1 MNKIATKGLNT
12 FNTVRSLSSKS
23 FQELVP
29 QATETNIA
37 SIANILLNDAYQ
49 PQLNEFITNLINR
62 IGLTIVRNKSFNNPL
77 AMFKKGSV
85 PLGTDIQ
92 DIYTNPAEAEEYEYS
107 NEAMA
112 KLLTIND
119 PDTHVAYY
127 RRNRK
132 DLYEKTIGL
141 ELLQGA
147 FVSWEKF
154 NEMVTSITN
163 SLYSGNYIDEFRY
176 TKLLVDGAYDN
187 GKVIVETVSAVTNES
202 TAKAFLK
209 KCRALY
215 NKISK
220 PSTKYNAYSKFS
232 GAKGEITTWTDP
244 ERIVVITT
252 ADVMAEVDVEA
263 LASAFNI
270 DKADFIGRVV
280 TVDEFENP
288 QIQAVICDEAWLQ
301 IYDSVFTMKTFEN
314 GRTLSWKYMLHAWQ
328 TYAICPFANAV
339 CLATEQA
346 KPATAISMST
356 DNIIGAE
363 VGDETTGTITLTPA
377 DSTSDYD
384 YKSSNE
390 AVATIEATSTPKT
403 YKITATGLGNATLT
417 AYTDTGK
424 EANITISVTTLPAE
438 EISFG
443 ADDVEVAVDE
453 TIILALTSDPEDAND
468 SVSFTAPEGYT
479 DYFTFSKIDNKHV
492 SITGVQV
499 TASDITLTATTS
511 KGETATID
519 VSVVAGE

>member
-1 MNKIATKGLNT
+1 MANKTTLKGINT
-12 FNTVRSLSSKS
+12 FNAVRSLSSAN
-23 FQELVP
+23 FRETVP
-29 QATETNIA
+29 TATEKNIT

-92 DIYTNPAEAEEYEYS
+92 DIYTNPAEEQEYEYT

-132 DLYEKTIGL
+132 GLYEKTIAL

-147 FVSWEKF
+147 FVSWDKF

-187 GKVIVETVSAVTNES
+187 NKVIVETVSAVQDGT

-215 NKISK
+215 NKMSK
-220 PSTKYNAYSKFS
+220 PSKKYNAYSKFS

-244 ERIVVITT
+244 ERLCVIVS

-270 DKADFIGRVV
+270 DKTDFMGRVI
-280 TVDEFENP
+280 TIDEFDNP
-288 QIQAVICDEAWLQ
+288 EIQAVICDESWLQ
-301 IYDSVFTMKTFEN
+301 IYDSIFTMKTFEN

-339 CLATEQA
+339 CLATAEP
-346 KPATAISMST
+346 KPATAISVADTSVVVDAT
-356 DNIIGAE
+356 ATPT
-363 VGDETTGTITLTPA
+363 VTLTPEDA
-377 DSTSDYD
+377 TTDLRY
-384 YKSSNE
+384 SS
-390 AVATIEATSTPKT
+390 S
-403 YKITATGLGNATLT
+403 
-417 AYTDTGK
+417 
-424 EANITISVTTLPAE
+424 
-438 EISFG
+438 
-443 ADDVEVAVDE
+443 DE
-453 TIILALTSDPEDAND
+453 TIFTVSELGVVTGVSAGTGTLT
-468 SVSFTAPEGYT
+468 VYT
-479 DYFTFSKIDNKHV
+479 DNGLS
-492 SITGVQV
+492 
-499 TASDITLTATTS
+499 A
-511 KGETATID
+511 TATIT
-519 VSVVAGE
+519 VTSE

>member
-1 MNKIATKGLNT
+1 MATKTTLKGINT
-12 FNTVRSLSSKS
+12 FNAVRSLSSS
-23 FQELVP
+23 NFRETVP
-29 QATETNIA
+29 TATEQNINA
-37 SIANILLNDAYQ
+37 IANILLNDAYQ

-92 DIYTNPAEAEEYEYS
+92 DIYTNPAEEQEYEYT

-132 DLYEKTIGL
+132 GLYEKTIAL

-147 FVSWEKF
+147 FVSWDKF

-187 GKVIVETVSAVTNES
+187 NKVIVETVSAVQDST

-215 NKISK
+215 NKMSK
-220 PSTKYNAYSKFS
+220 PSKKYNAYSKFS

-244 ERIVVITT
+244 DRLCVIVS

-270 DKADFIGRVV
+270 DKADFMGRVI
-280 TVDEFENP
+280 TIDEFDNP
-288 QIQAVICDEAWLQ
+288 EIQAVICDESWLQ
-301 IYDSVFTMKTFEN
+301 IYDSIFTMKTFEN

-339 CLATEQA
+339 CLATAEP
-346 KPATAISMST
+346 KPATAISVADTSVVVDAT
-356 DNIIGAE
+356 ATPT
-363 VGDETTGTITLTPA
+363 VTLTPA
-377 DSTSDYD
+377 DATTDLRYSSSDETVFTV
-384 YKSSNE
+384 SE
-390 AVATIEATSTPKT
+390 LGVV
-403 YKITATGLGNATLT
+403 TGVSAGTGTLT
-417 AYTDTGK
+417 VYTDNGLS
-424 EANITISVTTLPAE
+424 A
-438 EISFG
+438 
-443 ADDVEVAVDE
+443 
-453 TIILALTSDPEDAND
+453 
-468 SVSFTAPEGYT
+468 
-479 DYFTFSKIDNKHV
+479 
-492 SITGVQV
+492 
-499 TASDITLTATTS
+499 
-511 KGETATID
+511 TATIT
-519 VSVVAGE
+519 VTSGE